1 MPYKNGKVDMKGY
14 GANTSTVSPVVKEDT
29 DKKKKLVKYVAKGRK
44 GMKR

>member
-14 GANTSTVSPVVKEDT
+14 GANTSTDT